1 MAKVDVKN
9 LDGKTVGSV
18 DLDESV
24 FGAEVNEHLL
34 WEVVKWQRAKSRVG
48 THSTKRRSEVS
59 GGGKKP
65 WKQKGTGGARQGS
78 TRAPHFVGGGSAFGP
93 KPRDYEHGA
102 NKKAVAGALRSALS
116 LRAKE
121 QKLVVLDGFALDA
134 PKTASVHKAIATFGA
149 KKALFVD
156 GANHAL
162 LLSTRNLQNAKFL
175 RHDGLNVYDV
185 LDHDTLIVTKVTLEA
200 VTARLKT
207 EKKSRKSAQGA
218 A

>member
-9 LDGKTVGSV
+9 LDGKTVGSLE
-18 DLDESV
+18 LDDSV
-24 FGAEVNEHLL
+24 FGADVNEHLL

-48 THSTKRRSEVS
+48 THSTKRRGEVS

-78 TRAPHFVGGGSAFGP
+78 TRAPHFVGGGSTFGP

-121 QKLVVLDGFALDA
+121 QKIVVLDGFALDK
-134 PKTASVHKAIATFGA
+134 PKTQTVEKALATFGA
-149 KKALFVD
+149 KKALIVD
-156 GANHAL
+156 GANETL
-162 LLSTRNLQNAKFL
+162 LLSTRNLQQAKYL

-185 LDHDTLIVTKVTLEA
+185 LDHDTLIVTKATVEA

-207 EKKSRKSAQGA
+207 AKGA

>member
-1 MAKVDVKN
+1 MAKVEVKN
-9 LDGKTVGSV
+9 LDGKTVGNLE
-18 DLDESV
+18 LDESV

-34 WEVVKWQRAKSRVG
+34 WEVVKWQRAKTRVG

-121 QKLVVLDGFALDA
+121 SKLVVLDGFALDK
-134 PKTASVHKAIATFGA
+134 PKTASVQKALDTFGA
-149 KKALFVD
+149 KKALIVD
-156 GANHAL
+156 GANEAL
-162 LLSTRNLQNAKFL
+162 LLSTRNLQHAKYL

-185 LDHDTLIVTKVTLEA
+185 LDHDTLIVTKATIEA

-207 EKKSRKSAQGA
+207 APKSDKSKGA